1 MSLTGKNANE
11 FYAKTSVTGLTEK
24 KVDLAL
30 GELRTIATKA
40 IDYKGTWDATANTPT
55 LASGVGNQGD
65 YYVVS
70 VEGTTTLDGI
80 SDWYVG
86 DWAVFN
92 GTVWEQ
98 VDNSEIFVQD
108 GTDVKTVDP
117 ALNIDLQDGGLKDTN
132 VTTAVKFGSVTQTS
146 LDTTDKTLLGGI
158 NELYLNKAIT
168 KESTGFTDPG
178 DVIVTGNADR
188 TVTLTGTVNAYYR
201 GILNTDLVTGYI
213 SPVHDNTITKSYVLL
228 YDGSTISWVD
238 VSTLGEDFFSDLLIA
253 IAFYNST
260 DSEWS
265 YVREC
270 HGLEPW
276 QTHKNLHDTVG
287 TYRKSGGTFSGY
299 TLASTTAADR
309 RPLISEALIY
319 DEDLPSTIPELA
331 TETYTQFYLNG
342 AAGELNFIDAADDIV
357 PLNTANPY
365 YNQFTGGAWQQ
376 TLMSNNYYMAVWTL
390 MLPSALGASSQK
402 LRHLFVQGQQ
412 ISSSLADIQALTPSD
427 VNLGL
432 LNSSTPELVFTTKT
446 ILRYLGGNWTLIEV
460 NDLTGTKLSQSQSPT
475 GNYLSSVSTDVS
487 LTGTGVTGDSLGIDL
502 TNSNTF
508 TADQSLGNAG
518 ASTNSYKKIFVAD
531 NSGTLQYSSI
541 QGIFGAD
548 PYLRISAPHETGGA
562 ETPVVDIHRT
572 KIAMVTDS
580 LVDLGATASGRL
592 KDIFISGIF
601 TGANATLTA
610 LNTAGGIVQTDAS
623 GVLSTSVNL
632 PTATTIGSAYIYR
645 AGGADVAV
653 ADGGTNISSYT
664 TGDLLYASD
673 ATTLSKLSDVA
684 FGSVLV
690 SGGIG
695 AIPVWSSTPTLTN
708 LILTGASLSS
718 AAATALSLY
727 MGATLGY
734 QIETTGSQNVYIP
747 NAGTYT
753 INATDAGV
761 LQVTNGT
768 VSGQISVTNSSGG
781 FVRIGS
787 NSAKNVVYGAN
798 SGNHMTINTAGN
810 ILIGDFG
817 NAETKLELQ
826 ATAPHFTRHNTTE
839 TNDLDGRAIYDAY
852 RMEKADTSQFIG
864 AKWIYAHE
872 TDGDDDQT
880 TYAKLYLNTGS
891 QNESPSEALGI
902 SSSGNMIF
910 NAAVENG
917 NLTHGIIMKNG
928 TAASAAVIDGIQIHA
943 EDTSD
948 STSSLALYLEQ
959 AVEDVGTFTATKK
972 IKIMIN
978 SVEYW
983 IQLDAV

>member
-592 KDIFISGIF
+592 KDIFISGRF
-601 TGANATLTA
+601 
-610 LNTAGGIVQTDAS
+610 
-623 GVLSTSVNL
+623 
-632 PTATTIGSAYIYR
+632 
-645 AGGADVAV
+645 
-653 ADGGTNISSYT
+653 
-664 TGDLLYASD
+664 
-673 ATTLSKLSDVA
+673 
-684 FGSVLV
+684 
-690 SGGIG
+690 
-695 AIPVWSSTPTLTN
+695 
-708 LILTGASLSS
+708 TGASLSS